1 MISFSPIFSCSDVSK
16 MHINRI
22 LLFFIDTGAF
32 LNNGKCITAVRGTYK
47 CINHPLPGLG
57 HIFVYNDSHLS
68 LNQQY
73 VLTVESLSLLI
84 SFLYLD

>member
-1 MISFSPIFSCSDVSK
+1 
-16 MHINRI
+16 MHNNRI

-32 LNNGKCITAVRGTYK
+32 LNNGKCITAVRGTYT
-47 CINHPLPGLG
+47 CINHPLPGIG
-57 HIFVYNDSHLS
+57 NIFVYNDSYLS

-84 SFLYLD
+84 SFSYLD

>member
-1 MISFSPIFSCSDVSK
+1 MISFTPIFSCSDVTK
-16 MHINRI
+16 MHNNKI
-22 LLFFIDTGAF
+22 LLFFNDTGAF
-32 LNNGKCITAVRGTYK
+32 LNNGKCITAVRDTYT

-57 HIFVYNDSHLS
+57 HIFVYNDSHLL

>member
-1 MISFSPIFSCSDVSK
+1 MISFTPIFSCSDVSK
-16 MHINRI
+16 MHNNRI
-22 LLFFIDTGAF
+22 LLIFIDTGAF
-32 LNNGKCITAVRGTYK
+32 LNNGKCITAVRVTYT
-47 CINHPLPGLG
+47 CINHQLPGLG
-57 HIFVYNDSHLS
+57 HIFVYKDSHLS

>member
-1 MISFSPIFSCSDVSK
+1 
-16 MHINRI
+16 MHNNRI
-22 LLFFIDTGAF
+22 LLFYIDTGAF
-32 LNNGKCITAVRGTYK
+32 LNNGKCITAVRGTYT

-57 HIFVYNDSHLS
+57 HIFVYNDFHLQKKIS

>member
-1 MISFSPIFSCSDVSK
+1 
-16 MHINRI
+16 MHNNRI

-32 LNNGKCITAVRGTYK
+32 LNNGKCITAVRGTYT
-47 CINHPLPGLG
+47 CINHLLPGLG
-57 HIFVYNDSHLS
+57 YIFVCNDSHLS

-84 SFLYLD
+84 SFLYLDQCVLGDDSCIS

>member
-1 MISFSPIFSCSDVSK
+1 
-16 MHINRI
+16 MHNNRI

-32 LNNGKCITAVRGTYK
+32 LNNGKCITAVRGTYT

-73 VLTVESLSLLI
+73 VLTVVNLLFI
-84 SFLYLD
+84 SGLVCTWR

>member
-1 MISFSPIFSCSDVSK
+1 M
-16 MHINRI
+16 
-22 LLFFIDTGAF
+22 
-32 LNNGKCITAVRGTYK
+32 NNRGTYT

-84 SFLYLD
+84 SFLYLDLCVLGDDSCIS

>member
-1 MISFSPIFSCSDVSK
+1 
-16 MHINRI
+16 MHNNRI

-32 LNNGKCITAVRGTYK
+32 LNNGKCITAVRGTYT

-57 HIFVYNDSHLS
+57 HIFVNNDSHLS

-73 VLTVESLSLLI
+73 VLTVESLSSLI
-84 SFLYLD
+84 SFLFLD